1 MGAFFSFFRSPVKSK
16 TLMVGLDAAGK
27 TTILYKL
34 NLGEYVLTI
43 PTLGFNVE
51 NVENGN
57 VKFQIWDVGGQDK
70 LRRLWKH
77 YYNNTHGIIYVIDS
91 SDLNRVDEAINELK
105 VVLSN
110 NTMNNI
116 PLLIYA
122 NKQDI
127 KGSITDTEILHKIS
141 DIDKN
146 EYYVQSCSTKTGE
159 GLINGIE
166 WLTER
171 LKKKKK

>member
-1 MGAFFSFFRSPVKSK
+1 MGILFSFFKRQVETK

-34 NLGEYVLTI
+34 NLGNYVLTI

-51 NVENGN
+51 NVEYSN

-77 YYNNTHGIIYVIDS
+77 YYKNTSSIIFVVDS
-91 SDLNRVDEAINELK
+91 YDKKRLDLAKNELHDMIK
-105 VVLSN
+105 H
-110 NTMNNI
+110 
-116 PLLIYA
+116 PLLENVAILIFA

-127 KGSITDTEILHKIS
+127 PGSLNNIEIAETLELHKI
-141 DIDKN
+141 IN
-146 EYYVQSCSTKTGE
+146 HEWYCQECCATNGNGLAE
-159 GLINGIE
+159 GFD
-166 WLTER
+166 WLSS
-171 LKKKKK
+171 KI

>member
-1 MGAFFSFFRSPVKSK
+1 MGILFSFFKRRVDTK

-51 NVENGN
+51 NVEYAN

-77 YYNNTHGIIYVIDS
+77 YYKDTSSIIFVVDS
-91 SDLNRVDEAINELK
+91 YDVKRLDKAKEELHR
-105 VVLSN
+105 
-110 NTMNNI
+110 MI
-116 PLLIYA
+116 EHPLLANVKILIFA

-127 KGSITDTEILHKIS
+127 SGALRCPEITEKLELNKINS
-141 DIDKN
+141 HEWFCQECCATN
-146 EYYVQSCSTKTGE
+146 GNGLAE
-159 GLINGIE
+159 GFE
-166 WLTER
+166 WLSSK
-171 LKKKKK
+171 LG

>member
-77 YYNNTHGIIYVIDS
+77 YYEGTKSIVFVLDS
-91 SDLNRVDEAINELK
+91 RDIKRIELAK
-105 VVLSN
+105 TELHK
-110 NTMNNI
+110 MLEH
-116 PLLIYA
+116 PLLAEAKLLVLA
-122 NKQDI
+122 NKQDLEGALSGPEI
-127 KGSITDTEILHKIS
+127 AEKLELDKINNHPWFCQECCATNGKGLDTGF
-141 DIDKN
+141 N
-146 EYYVQSCSTKTGE
+146 
-159 GLINGIE
+159 
-166 WLTER
+166 WLASQN
-171 LKKKKK
+171 